1 MRKTSLPPEGKNLRG
16 RSMLKAK
23 NKDAGLC
30 PLRSLNKKSLPLY
43 ASFQVP
49 LFSLAI
55 LLRNRPDLASG
66 PVALIRSTPDPDAST
81 TFTTTK
87 PVIIAVNHAAAQYRV
102 TEGISPT
109 KALARCP
116 HLNLISSNPADECLH
131 QDALRDYLASL
142 GPDFEETATGIFIL
156 DLLSI
161 PHAMK
166 FPGEWAEQALRK
178 ATPLRL
184 PIDIALA
191 RTPDLSIL
199 AGQSPALR
207 HTLRFNSDPVFCMAQ
222 HPTFA
227 IRHIDSQPVHS
238 LNKISTE
245 IALESELLSLWGI
258 ETLGQLANLPR
269 QGLAERLGPEARI
282 AHDVLHGKHHRLLR
296 LHRPP
301 ERFTLSQ
308 ELEYPL
314 EKLEPLLFALHRGLR
329 TLCSRLQSS
338 QRAASSIR
346 ITLTFDDGDL
356 YAHKIELP
364 EPTCDSSLLLRLI
377 QTHLST
383 IHAPAPA
390 IGWSLHLTSTSHE
403 GKQYHL
409 FQRSLKDSRR
419 FLDTIGRLN
428 ALLGP
433 GRLGTPFLLDTHRPD
448 SFQMKGALCGE
459 KIAVKREQNEC
470 NLSPHYG
477 RRIQNSTSLPLSRFR
492 PTLPIHVASDPEGR
506 FPRPLAL
513 LNGPYCG
520 PVTTSNGPFPISGHW
535 WDPEERWQQVEWDIQ
550 LTSNAILRLAY
561 HPPDN
566 WVLEGIYQ

>member
-1 MRKTSLPPEGKNLRG
+1 MRKFFLPPERKRLRG
-16 RSMLKAK
+16 RSTLKAK
-23 NKDAGLC
+23 KKAARLY
-30 PLRSLNKKSLPLY
+30 SLPSSTKKALPLY

-55 LLRNRPDLASG
+55 LLRDRPDLISG
-66 PVALIRSTPDPDAST
+66 PVALVSCAPDSDTSTPST
-81 TFTTTK
+81 TAK
-87 PVIIAVNHAAAQYRV
+87 PVILAVNHEAARYRV
-102 TEGISPT
+102 TEGLSPT

-131 QDALRDYLASL
+131 QNALREYLASL
-142 GPDFEETATGIFIL
+142 GSDFEETAMGVFIL
-156 DLLSI
+156 DLMSI

-166 FPGEWAEQALRK
+166 FPGEWVEQALRK

-184 PIDIALA
+184 PLDVALA

-207 HTLRFNSDPVFCMAQ
+207 HTLRFNSDPIFCMAQ

-227 IRHIDSQPVHS
+227 IQHIDSQPVHS
-238 LNKISTE
+238 LNCVSTE
-245 IALESELLSLWGI
+245 ITLEAELLSLWGI

-269 QGLAERLGPEARI
+269 QGLAERLGPEAKI

-301 ERFTLSQ
+301 ERFNLSQ
-308 ELEYPL
+308 QLEYPI
-314 EKLEPLLFALHRGLR
+314 ETMEPLLFALHRGLR

-338 QRAASSIR
+338 QRAASSLR

-364 EPTCDSSLLLRLI
+364 EPTCDSSLLLRVI

-390 IGWSLHLTSTSHE
+390 TGWSLHLTSASHE

-409 FQRSLKDSRR
+409 FKRSLKNSRR
-419 FLDTIGRLN
+419 FMNTLGRIN

-433 GRLGTPFLLDTHRPD
+433 GRLGVPFLLDTHRPD
-448 SFQMKGALCGE
+448 SFQIKGALCSDN
-459 KIAVKREQNEC
+459 IAAKKDQNGY
-470 NLSPHYG
+470 NSSPRCG
-477 RRIQNSTSLPLSRFR
+477 LIQNGTSLPLSRFR
-492 PTLPIHVASDPEGR
+492 PTLPIHVVSDPEGR
-506 FPRPLAL
+506 FPKPLAL

-535 WDPEERWQQVEWDIQ
+535 WDPVERWQQVEWDIQ
-550 LTSNAILRLAY
+550 LTSNVLLRLAY
-561 HPPDN
+561 HSPN
-566 WVLEGIYQ
+566 HWVLEGIYQ